1 MWKVLLAVMVLMM
14 AMPQKGYS
22 QCASCGNNTV
32 EGSETCDDGN
42 TVDESDAGVPTSPPD
57 TCPKNCMIGSCG
69 PGTTT
74 PQTVSVNFTV
84 PAGTQVAGV
93 TVFVDYPDTKC
104 LIPGSGSSSGVT
116 SSITNLP
123 SGALSQPND
132 LDYGL
137 LEAVLRGT
145 AISPGLLFRLTLQRC
160 PGAPALVAG
169 DFKCVVK
176 GATNPQGQS
185 VSGVTCSVSV
195 P

>member
-1 MWKVLLAVMVLMM
+1 MVLMM
-14 AMPQKGYS
+14 AMSQKGYS
-22 QCASCGNNTV
+22 QCASCGNSTV

-42 TVDESDAGVPTSPPD
+42 TVDESDAGVPTNPPD
-57 TCPKNCMIGSCG
+57 TCPKNCIIGSCG

-74 PQTVSVNFTV
+74 AQTVSVNFSV
-84 PAGTQVAGV
+84 PAGKQVFGI

-169 DFKCVVK
+169 NFNCVVK
-176 GATNPQGQS
+176 SATDSTGHA
-185 VSGVTCSVSV
+185 VTGVTCSVSV

>member
-1 MWKVLLAVMVLMM
+1 MWKVLIGVLALII
-14 AMPQKGYS
+14 AMPQKGFT
-22 QCASCGNNTV
+22 QCTSCGNHTV
-32 EGSETCDDGN
+32 EGNETCDDGN
-42 TVDESDAGVPTSPPD
+42 TVDEGDAGVPTNPPD
-57 TCPKNCMIGSCG
+57 TCPKNCIIGSCG

-74 PQTVSVNFTV
+74 AQTVSVNFTI
-84 PAGTQVAGV
+84 PAGKQVAGI

-104 LIPGSGSSSGVT
+104 LIPGSGNSSGVT

-137 LEAVLRGT
+137 LEAVLRGS
-145 AISPGLLFRLTLQRC
+145 AIPAGLLFRLTVQRC
-160 PGAPALVAG
+160 PGAPALVAS

-176 GATNPQGQS
+176 DASDPTGHAVT
-185 VSGVTCSVSV
+185 GVACSVSV